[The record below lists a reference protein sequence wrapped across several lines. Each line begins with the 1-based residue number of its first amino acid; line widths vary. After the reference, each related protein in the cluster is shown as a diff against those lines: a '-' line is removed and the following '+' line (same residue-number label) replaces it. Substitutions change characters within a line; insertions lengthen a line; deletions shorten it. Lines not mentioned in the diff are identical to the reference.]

1 MLRTTQGG
9 AAGRQV
15 DWVNGKGVG
24 GEGVLFLYKGNSM
37 VGWLLFPTCQVR
49 LVRFYVELSPL
60 VFFWRGWG

>member
-24 GEGVLFLYKGNSM
+24 EGVWFLYKGNSM
-37 VGWLLFPTCQVR
+37 VGWLHVPKPVQVR
-49 LVRFYVELSPL
+49 LVRFLC
-60 VFFWRGWG
+60 